1 MKLTEM
7 VRPKDLAKA
16 WSVSR
21 EMVLDVAR
29 REGIPVIPLGYR
41 TRRILA
47 KDIDRLQDALLRRAK
62 RETRS

>member
-1 MKLTEM
+1 MKLSEM
-7 VRPKDLAKA
+7 VKPKDLAKA

-21 EMVLDVAR
+21 DMILDIAR
-29 REGIPVIPLGYR
+29 REGIPVLKLGYC

-62 RETRS
+62 RETSS